1 MKNIFLA
8 LLTSTTCLAGQSAY
22 QVKPLTETQARE
34 YKLDTGFYKKAT
46 VVQDILIATSAK
58 VADLA
63 HKETAYQFDMLMRSI
78 KPEIAE
84 QIRKK
89 RVLCLLIGHDE
100 LTSQLPQFTTDKKGK
115 ELDFYNWRQRGFLKH
130 IGRRPTVV
138 FAEEDVMEYDGGMR
152 LESILIHEFG
162 HVVHGAGF
170 DKDQQERLTAAFKK
184 SRELGIWN
192 DGRAA
197 QRFRRVKGEKKVSL
211 LGALKKWFPEESPEL
226 LRKCLDEGDVLVNG
240 KPTNAKVKVNG
251 EDKVRIVFGGPKR
264 CYASRNRS
272 EYWAE
277 GFQTWYDTNRLHD
290 HDHNHVNTRKQLKE
304 YDVALTKLCEEVMG
318 DKPWRFVSPRERA
331 GKDHLKGY
339 DPKTAPVV
347 EQLPHIK
354 TAANDYYDKYW
365 KVFWQRLYDKHEVL
379 SPHTRSLFN
388 GKDLT
393 GWKVDVPHL
402 DKHPDGK
409 VPFVARDGMLVSLG
423 SPGGH
428 LVHDEVNQNYRLE
441 VEYRFA
447 GKPGNCGVLVHSSK
461 PRALYKMFPKSIEV
475 QMYHKNA
482 GDFWCIVENITVPN
496 MVKRRGPEKNWGIT
510 EGKARRILNL
520 TDGSEKEPG
529 DWNRM
534 VIECLN
540 DQVKVWVNG
549 DFVNH
554 GSKCTAR
561 KGKIAIQAEGSEV
574 EFRKLDLTPINVLTD

>member
-1 MKNIFLA
+1 MKTGILIASLLA
-8 LLTSTTCLAGQSAY
+8 LPLMAAAEFA
-22 QVKPLTETQARE
+22 VKPLTEAQARE

-46 VVQDILIATSAK
+46 EVQGILIVTSGR
-58 VADLA
+58 VADVA
-63 HKETAYQFDMLMRSI
+63 HHETAYQFDMLMRSL

-84 QIRKK
+84 RIRKK
-89 RVLCLLIGHDE
+89 RVLCLLIGHNE
-100 LTSQLPQFTTDKKGK
+100 LTSQLPQFATDKIGK
-115 ELDFYNWRQRGFLKH
+115 ELDFYNWRRRGFLTR
-130 IGRRPTVV
+130 IGTRSTVV
-138 FAEEDVMEYDGGMR
+138 FAEEDVMEYEGGMR
-152 LESILIHEFG
+152 LESILVHEFG

-170 DKDQQERLTAAFKK
+170 DDALQKRLTATFENVAKT
-184 SRELGIWN
+184 GIWN

-197 QRFRRVKGEKKVSL
+197 QRFRRVTSKKPVSL
-211 LGALKKWFPEESPEL
+211 LTELKQWFPKESPEL
-226 LRKCLDEGDVLVNG
+226 LKRALNEGDILVNS
-240 KPTNAKVKVNG
+240 KKANAQVKVTRA
-251 EDKVRIVFGGPKR
+251 DKVLIAFGGPKR
-264 CYASRNRS
+264 CYASRNRA

-277 GFQTWYDTNRLHD
+277 IYQCWFNTNRTMD
-290 HDHNHVNTRKQLKE
+290 HDHNHIHTRAQLIK
-304 YDVALTKLCEEVMG
+304 YDPMGAKLCEDVLG
-318 DKPWRFVSPRERA
+318 KPDWRFVSPRERA
-331 GKDHLKGY
+331 GQAHLKNY
-339 DPKTAPVV
+339 DPAKAPKV
-347 EQLPHIK
+347 EDLPHIK
-354 TAANDYYDKYW
+354 VAANDYYDEYW
-365 KVFWQRLYDKHEVL
+365 KVFWQRLYDKHEVP

-402 DKHPDGK
+402 DNNPDDK

-447 GKPGNCGVLVHSSK
+447 GKPGNCGVLVHAST

-482 GDFWCIVENITVPN
+482 GDFWCIVEDITVPN

-540 DQVKVWVNG
+540 DQIKVWVNG

-574 EFRKLDLTPINVLTD
+574 EFRKLALTPINALTE

>member
-1 MKNIFLA
+1 MKTGILIASLLA
-8 LLTSTTCLAGQSAY
+8 LPLMAAAEFA
-22 QVKPLTETQARE
+22 VKPLTEAQARE

-46 VVQDILIATSAK
+46 EVQGILIVTSGR
-58 VADLA
+58 VADVA
-63 HKETAYQFDMLMRSI
+63 HHETAYQFDMLMRSL

-84 QIRKK
+84 RIRKK
-89 RVLCLLIGHDE
+89 RVLCLLIGHNE
-100 LTSQLPQFTTDKKGK
+100 LTSQLPQFATDKIGK
-115 ELDFYNWRQRGFLKH
+115 ELDFYNWRRRGFLTR
-130 IGRRPTVV
+130 IGTRSTVV
-138 FAEEDVMEYDGGMR
+138 FAEEDVMEYEGGMR
-152 LESILIHEFG
+152 LESILVHEFG

-170 DKDQQERLTAAFKK
+170 DDALQKRLTATFENVAKT
-184 SRELGIWN
+184 GIWN

-197 QRFRRVKGEKKVSL
+197 QRFRRVTSKKPVSL
-211 LGALKKWFPEESPEL
+211 LAELKQWFPKESPEL
-226 LRKCLDEGDVLVNG
+226 LKRALNQGDILVNS
-240 KPTNAKVKVNG
+240 KKANAQVKVTRA
-251 EDKVRIVFGGPKR
+251 DKVLIAFGGPKR
-264 CYASRNRS
+264 CYASRNRA

-277 GFQTWYDTNRLHD
+277 IYQCWFNTNRTMD
-290 HDHNHVNTRKQLKE
+290 HDHNHIHTRAQLIK
-304 YDVALTKLCEEVMG
+304 YDPMGAKLCEDVLG
-318 DKPWRFVSPRERA
+318 KPDWRFISPRERA
-331 GKDHLKGY
+331 GQAHLKNY
-339 DPKTAPVV
+339 DPAKAPKV
-347 EQLPHIK
+347 EDLPHIK
-354 TAANDYYDKYW
+354 VAANDYYDEYW
-365 KVFWQRLYDKHEVL
+365 KVFWQRLYDKHEVP

-402 DKHPDGK
+402 DNNPDDK

-447 GKPGNCGVLVHSSK
+447 GKPGNCGVLVHAST

-482 GDFWCIVENITVPN
+482 GDFWCIVEDITVPN

-529 DWNRM
+529 DWNQM

-540 DQVKVWVNG
+540 DQIKVWVNG

-574 EFRKLDLTPINVLTD
+574 EFRKLALTPINALTE

>member
-1 MKNIFLA
+1 MKNTYLTLLA
-8 LLTSTTCLAGQSAY
+8 LFISLPVQAAY
-22 QVKPLTETQARE
+22 QVKPLTEVQARE
-34 YKLDTGFYKKAT
+34 YKLDAGFYKKAT
-46 VVQDILIATSAK
+46 EVQDILIVTSGK
-58 VADLA
+58 VADQA
-63 HKETAYQFDMLMRSI
+63 HHETAYQFDMLMRNI
-78 KPEIAE
+78 NPQIAE
-84 QIRKK
+84 AIRKK
-89 RVLCLLIGHDE
+89 RVLCLLIGHNE
-100 LTSQLPQFTTDKKGK
+100 FTSQLPQFTTNKKG
-115 ELDFYNWRQRGFLKH
+115 EDLDFYNWRQRGFLTR
-130 IGRRPTVV
+130 IASRPTVV
-138 FAEEDVMEYDGGMR
+138 FAEEDVMEYEGGMK

-170 DKDQQERLTAAFKK
+170 DEALQKRLTKTFENVA
-184 SRELGIWN
+184 ETNIWN
-192 DGRAA
+192 NGRAA
-197 QRFRRVKGEKKVSL
+197 QRYRRIKSNDPVSL
-211 LGALKKWFPEESPEL
+211 FAALKKSFPDESPKL
-226 LRKCLDEGDVLVNG
+226 IRKCLDSGDILVNG
-240 KPTNAKVKVNG
+240 KKTTAKVKVNKD
-251 EDKVRIVFGGPKR
+251 DKVLIVFGGPKR
-264 CYASRNRS
+264 CYASRNRA

-277 GFQTWYDTNRLHD
+277 IYQCWYNTNRTMD
-290 HDHNHVNTRKQLKE
+290 HDHNHIHTRAQLIQ
-304 YDVALTKLCEEVMG
+304 YDPMGAKLCEDVLG
-318 DKPWRFVSPRERA
+318 KPEWRFVSPRLRA
-331 GKDHLKGY
+331 GQGHLKNY
-339 DPKTAPVV
+339 DPTKAPKV
-347 EQLPHIK
+347 EDLPHIK
-354 TAANDYYDKYW
+354 KAANDYYDKYW
-365 KVFWQRLYDKHEVL
+365 KNFWQRLYDKHEVL

-402 DKHPDGK
+402 DKHPNDK
-409 VPFVARDGMLVSLG
+409 VPFVTRDGMLVSLG

-496 MVKRRGPEKNWGIT
+496 MVKRRGLEKNWGIT

>member
-8 LLTSTTCLAGQSAY
+8 LLTSTTYIAAQSAY
-22 QVKPLTETQARE
+22 QVKPLTEAQARE

-58 VADLA
+58 VADLT

-138 FAEEDVMEYDGGMR
+138 FAEEDVMEYEGGMR

-520 TDGSEKEPG
+520 TDGSEKKPG
-529 DWNRM
+529 DWNRL